1 MLVVGAGDYPCGPG
15 PLPVCSPAAPD
26 ANACCS
32 RHLLPSP
39 LPASLPACLC
49 AAEGKQRDPTEM
61 AQQILELL
69 DDMGYLRWVPPA
81 CLPALGVDM
90 PPGLLGA
97 SCFQPGCTPALHAAS
112 HTGCRHPQCTPHA
125 LTPPMAAP
133 PLPPPLSCRDPA
145 MPTLTVASALQR
157 KHSDGILDF
166 SML

>member
-1 MLVVGAGDYPCGPG
+1 
-15 PLPVCSPAAPD
+15 
-26 ANACCS
+26 
-32 RHLLPSP
+32 
-39 LPASLPACLC
+39 
-49 AAEGKQRDPTEM
+49 M

-69 DDMGYLRWVPPA
+69 DDMGYLRWVPPT

-97 SCFQPGCTPALHAAS
+97 SCFQPGCPPH
-112 HTGCRHPQCTPHA
+112 CTPHR
-125 LTPPMAAP
+125 TPAAAIHNARRMRS
-133 PLPPPLSCRDPA
+133 PLPWPPRLSLPPLSCRDPA